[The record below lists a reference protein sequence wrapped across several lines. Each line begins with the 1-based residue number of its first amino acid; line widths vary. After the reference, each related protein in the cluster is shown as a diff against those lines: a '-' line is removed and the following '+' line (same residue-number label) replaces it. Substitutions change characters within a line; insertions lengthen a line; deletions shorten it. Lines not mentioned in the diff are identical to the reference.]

1 MPSISAGSPGHAS
14 TASPT
19 AMLHPKGILH
29 PPAPTNGLHMDG
41 GPTLPAGLGAISG
54 LCILRQQRCHLQ
66 LAYRTLGL
74 PSGSQEDMLFPPP
87 PPRPALQG
95 LVKIVDLTGLFEGT
109 SPFEMLSSTPGRLPI
124 KDSRPTCRRPVRTPA
139 SQPPRA

>member
-95 LVKIVDLTGLFEGT
+95 LVKIRSALKAPLLLRC
-109 SPFEMLSSTPGRLPI
+109 SPPPPGRLPI